1 MAVDVRMI
9 IASGVVM
16 VAMSGN
22 GDGSAAQRKRGWQ
35 GAAIARGKR

>member
-1 MAVDVRMI
+1 VEAVMAVVVRMI

-22 GDGSAAQRKRGWQ
+22 GDGSAAQ
-35 GAAIARGKR
+35 